1 MSAPR
6 DTHPLDLPALGWDD
20 SYAAEFTPYAAEHLP
35 ARVSRV
41 DRGACDALSGDG
53 PLRLTFSGALLSAGA
68 ADPVAT
74 PCVGDWVAART
85 WPDGRVTAEAVLP
98 RRTAFVRASVTPG
111 SSHGQVLAANVD
123 LAVVVEPLHPE
134 PDLGRIE
141 RFLALAWESGATP
154 MVVLTKAD
162 LVPDAAEL
170 RADVAAAAPGVEVV
184 AISNTTGDGLDE
196 VRTHVVA
203 GRTLALLGPSG
214 AGKSTLTNALVG
226 QKVAITSAKPQTTRH
241 TIRGVVHRPD
251 AQLVL
256 VDTPGLHRP
265 RTLLG
270 ERLNDLVRSTW
281 SEVDVIGLC
290 LPADE
295 EIGRGDRF
303 IAAEIAELKATVIA
317 VVTKTDLV
325 ARGTLAERLLAVQNL
340 GDFAEIVP
348 VSAVT
353 GDQVELLT
361 DVMIKY
367 LPPSPQLYPEGM
379 LTDEQEHVLMAELIR
394 EATLEGVRDELPH
407 SIAVLVEEV
416 LPEEGLTKIYADIYV
431 ERPSQKAIVIC
442 AGGSRM
448 KEVGTRAR
456 RQIEE
461 LIGGRVFLDLHVR
474 VAKDWQRDPKQL
486 RRLGF

>member
-1 MSAPR
+1 MTGYHA
-6 DTHPLDLPALGWDD
+6 G
-20 SYAAEFTPYAAEHLP
+20 F
-35 ARVSRV
+35 
-41 DRGACDALSGDG
+41 AC
-53 PLRLTFSGALLSAGA
+53 F
-68 ADPVAT
+68 
-74 PCVGDWVAART
+74 VGR
-85 WPDGRVTAEAVLP
+85 P
-98 RRTAFVRASVTPG
+98 
-111 SSHGQVLAANVD
+111 N
-123 LAVVVEPLHPE
+123 
-134 PDLGRIE
+134 
-141 RFLALAWESGATP
+141 
-154 MVVLTKAD
+154 
-162 LVPDAAEL
+162 
-170 RADVAAAAPGVEVV
+170 
-184 AISNTTGDGLDE
+184 
-196 VRTHVVA
+196 
-203 GRTLALLGPSG
+203 

-226 QKVAITSAKPQTTRH
+226 QKIAITSAKPQTTRH

-325 ARGTLAERLLAVQNL
+325 DRGSLVERLLAVQSL

-348 VSAVT
+348 VSAVA

-361 DVMIKY
+361 DVMIEY
-367 LPPSPQLYPEGM
+367 LPASPQLYPDGM
-379 LTDEQEHVLMAELIR
+379 LTDEPEQVLVAELIR
-394 EATLEGVRDELPH
+394 EAALEGVRDELPH

-431 ERPSQKAIVIC
+431 ERPSQKAIVIGS
-442 AGGSRM
+442 GGSRM
-448 KEVGTRAR
+448 KEVGIRAR

-461 LIGGRVFLDLHVR
+461 LLGTRVFLDLHVR